1 MERIVALAANAS
13 LTSTATMT
21 AEITMGYEM
30 LAGISSAM
38 SAAKHSLDGSWD
50 W

>member
-1 MERIVALAANAS
+1 MERIVALAAERLLDEHGDDDGRNDD
-13 LTSTATMT
+13 
-21 AEITMGYEM
+21 GYEM